1 MSLYTFAAVLLAAT
15 SAHCTWV
22 VCTVNETV
30 DGASE
35 MVESALLNSYL
46 EVAVLLLCL
55 TLAVWYAAGLK
66 DQVKHLKGHVQ
77 HLHGKVKEDDK
88 GEKKA
93 Q

>member
-1 MSLYTFAAVLLAAT
+1 MGGLHSKR
-15 SAHCTWV
+15 
-22 VCTVNETV
+22 
-30 DGASE
+30 DGAWRFWNGGIRPP
-35 MVESALLNSYL
+35 NSYL